1 MQGYGY
7 FTAEGA
13 ENASFDQA
21 QDARFKKSARGELV
35 EPCVFCTTY
44 LEFAQPAQI
53 LGQSIGCFGLFSR
66 QDAKNGK

>member
-1 MQGYGY
+1 LVVTQGYGY

-13 ENASFDQA
+13 ENASFDKA

-35 EPCVFCTTY
+35 EPLRKF
-44 LEFAQPAQI
+44 

-66 QDAKNGK
+66 QDAKNAK